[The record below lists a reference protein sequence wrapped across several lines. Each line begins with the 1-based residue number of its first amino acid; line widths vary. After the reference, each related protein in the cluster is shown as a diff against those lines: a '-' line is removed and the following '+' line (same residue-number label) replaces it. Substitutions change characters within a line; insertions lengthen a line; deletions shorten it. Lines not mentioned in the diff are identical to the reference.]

1 MMLLLPEKNKLS
13 SSRMKPT
20 TKFLH
25 MMLEKDHQCSQ
36 KKRRLL
42 VKTPL
47 LEVQNQLLPGQEGE
61 SAHELNMLYK

>member
-47 LEVQNQLLPGQEGE
+47 HQNQLLPGQEGE